1 MKKIGKN
8 LNFKMVAAVAL
19 CSFSV
24 VAVAVST
31 IAWFTAF
38 RSKNSEGGM
47 RIYTPDKIFK
57 KMTIHEIN
65 NIDYANVKYS
75 FDKEPIATATYNKTT
90 GRVETSENFTIE
102 METYT
107 DLEQNHPVLMLVEL
121 IDTVTATTDDPIT
134 VYASSSNTEY
144 FGAPDE
150 TGNPKNTIL
159 REGNPLSSVVAFYT
173 KAYTTA
179 EISNASITTSDSYV
193 FPIAELDNTSGFQR
207 ETFSTFNDAT
217 MEFIGFTQNKRLWSS
232 TTASVNYI
240 AIICDYYRP
249 AIEFV
254 YSTYLSEEVLE
265 DTIYFTC
272 DWSMVI

>member
-1 MKKIGKN
+1 MKKVGRN
-8 LNFKMVAAVAL
+8 LNIKMVAAVAL

-31 IAWFTAF
+31 IAWFTAY
-38 RSKNSEGGM
+38 RSKGSEGGM

-57 KMTIHEIN
+57 KMTIHEIV

-75 FDKEPIATATYNKTT
+75 FDKDPIASATYNKTT

-102 METYT
+102 MDTYN

-121 IDTVTATTDDPIT
+121 IDTITATSDDPIT

-144 FGAPDE
+144 FGVPDE
-150 TGNPKNTIL
+150 TGNPKNEIL

-179 EISNASITTSDSYV
+179 ELNNASITTATTYD
-193 FPIAELDNTSGFQR
+193 FPIAELDNTSGFTR
-207 ETFSTFNDAT
+207 ETFSTFDDTT
-217 MEFIGFTQNKRLWSS
+217 MEFIGFTQNKRLWG
-232 TTASVNYI
+232 TETATVNYI